1 MSTSKETQHDNM
13 NADTSGRL
21 EDMLQEIE
29 NLIVHMEEDDIS
41 LDEAFDA
48 YQQGMKKLRSCNDRI
63 DRIEK
68 QMLVLNE
75 QGELEEF

>member
-1 MSTSKETQHDNM
+1 MSTVREAQQGNIDADN
-13 NADTSGRL
+13 GGKL

-29 NLIVHMEEDDIS
+29 KLIAHMEQDDIS
-41 LDEAFDA
+41 LDEAFEA
-48 YQQGMKKLRSCNDRI
+48 YEQGMKKLKSCNERI

-68 QMLVLNE
+68 QMLVWNE

>member
-1 MSTSKETQHDNM
+1 MSTSKEMQQENM
-13 NADTSGRL
+13 TADTSERL

-29 NLIVHMEEDDIS
+29 DLIAHMEEDDIS
-41 LDEAFDA
+41 LDEAFEA
-48 YQQGMKKLRSCNDRI
+48 YQQGMKKLKSCNERI
-63 DRIEK
+63 DCIEK